1 MRQIYERK
9 VAALNRGGL
18 AAVTKDRRI
27 DTRQTRAVMYVWV
40 ARSQQRS

>member
-9 VAALNRGGL
+9 VAVLNWGGL

-27 DTRQTRAVMYVWV
+27 DTRQTRAAMYGWA